1 MDFLRTFALKLYCSI
16 LLEIF
21 LKIRLLVYGIF
32 NNNYRKS
39 VRNIFLPCPD
49 DLAKWH
55 VLLPVL
61 SGLKGE
67 GGVAV
72 EGGSASGL

>member
-1 MDFLRTFALKLYCSI
+1 
-16 LLEIF
+16 LLI
-21 LKIRLLVYGIF
+21 YGIF
-32 NNNYRKS
+32 NNNYKKS
-39 VRNIFLPCPD
+39 VSIIFLPCPD